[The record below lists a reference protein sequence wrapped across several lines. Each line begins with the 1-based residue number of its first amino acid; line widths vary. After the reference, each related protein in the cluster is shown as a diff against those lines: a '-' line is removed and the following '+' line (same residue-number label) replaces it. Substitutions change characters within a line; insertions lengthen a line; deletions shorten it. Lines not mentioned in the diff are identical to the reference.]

1 MRIASGANT
10 VAGIM
15 GYRFFMDTNMG
26 TVGQRR
32 QRRMD
37 LHQKHHL
44 GTHPCFQRFKF
55 QRFKHPPGL
64 YISLG
69 VLARTRQRCRL
80 SVLVVQQ
87 SMCATTPVLKTA
99 QKRRGLL
106 MGPADFEGASNS
118 LLA

>member
-1 MRIASGANT
+1 M
-10 VAGIM
+10 AGILWS
-15 GYRFFMDTNMG
+15 RFFMVTVMG

-37 LHQKHHL
+37 LHQNHQL
-44 GTHPCFQRFKF
+44 GRQRPCFQRPCF

>member
-1 MRIASGANT
+1 M
-10 VAGIM
+10 AGILWS
-15 GYRFFMDTNMG
+15 RFFVVTVMG

-37 LHQKHHL
+37 LHQNHQL
-44 GTHPCFQRFKF
+44 GRHPCFQQFQQF
-55 QRFKHPPGL
+55 QRFKRPVVCPV